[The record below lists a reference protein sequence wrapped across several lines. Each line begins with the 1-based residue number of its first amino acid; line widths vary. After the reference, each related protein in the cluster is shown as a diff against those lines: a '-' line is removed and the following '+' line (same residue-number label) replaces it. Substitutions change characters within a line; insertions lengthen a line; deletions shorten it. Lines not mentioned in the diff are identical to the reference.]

1 MSQEKRVVNEEKKTL
16 NPFAF
21 ASSKPVEP
29 GQPGG
34 HGGPRRRGPGGAGMM
49 PGEKARDFKGS
60 MRRLIAYLGKY
71 KWLIL
76 IVLLVA
82 AGSSVFSIFG
92 PKILGSA
99 TTELYAGVMRIV
111 RGDPLGVDFAK
122 IGSILLRVIS
132 LYGLSSLFGFL
143 QGQVMVHISA
153 DIIYR
158 MRNQLSEK
166 LHRLPL
172 SFYDGVT
179 QGEVLS
185 RITNDVDTIGHTLN
199 QSLSQIITSVTSVIG
214 VLVMMLTIN
223 VTLTL
228 VGLTVVPLT
237 IIMIRIVVGR
247 SQGYFRKQQAYL
259 GHINGHVEEMYG
271 AHVVLKTN
279 NGEEASVEH
288 FETLNNE
295 FYNSAWRA
303 QFISNIMM
311 PLMRLFSNLGY
322 VAVAMVG
329 GYLMVQGKLNLGDI
343 QAFIQYLGSFTGP
356 MMNIANISN
365 VLQQTAA
372 ASERVFEFLDEKEE
386 TPDPEKP
393 VDVEKVLGHVEF
405 NDICFGYDPEKI
417 VLDGFSL
424 DVKPGQQVAIV
435 GPTGAGKT
443 TLVKLLMRFYEIG
456 CGYIKIDDVDI
467 KDMTR
472 ETLRSKFAMVL
483 QDTWLFNGSI
493 MENIRYGRQ
502 DATDEEVMQAAD
514 MAYADHFTRTLPGGY
529 DFELNEDASNVSAGQ
544 KQLLTIA
551 RAVLTDAPILILD
564 EATSSVD
571 TRTEVLIQ
579 KAMTKLMKERT
590 SFVIAHRL
598 STIKNADRILVLRD
612 GNIVEI
618 GTHDELLAKDG
629 FYADLY
635 NSQFVAQA
643 G

>member
-1 MSQEKRVVNEEKKTL
+1 MKQEKQTVTEEKKNT

-21 ASSKPVEP
+21 SSSKPIDP
-29 GQPGG
+29 GKSGG
-34 HGGPRRRGPGGAGMM
+34 HGGPRRGGPGGMM
-49 PGEKARDFKGS
+49 PGEKARNFKTS
-60 MRRLIAYLGKY
+60 MGRLIAYMGKY
-71 KWLIL
+71 KWFIFV
-76 IVLLVA
+76 ILLVA

-92 PKILGSA
+92 PRILGTA
-99 TTELYAGVMRIV
+99 TTELFAGVMRIV

-122 IGSILLRVIS
+122 IGSILSRVVLLYS
-132 LYGLSSLFGFL
+132 LSALLGLV
-143 QGQVMVHISA
+143 QGQVMSLIAA

-158 MRNQLSEK
+158 MRNELSEK
-166 LHRLPL
+166 IHRLPL

-185 RITNDVDTIGHTLN
+185 RVTNDVDTIGMTLN

-228 VGLTVVPLT
+228 VGLTIVPLT
-237 IIMIRIVVGR
+237 LVMIRLVVSR

-279 NGEEASVEH
+279 NGEEASIAH
-288 FETLNNE
+288 FETLNKE
-295 FYNSAWRA
+295 FYDSAWRA

-329 GYLMVQGKLNLGDI
+329 GYLMVQGRLNLGDI
-343 QAFIQYLGSFTGP
+343 QAFIQYLNSFTGP

-372 ASERVFEFLDEKEE
+372 ASERVFEFLEGKEE
-386 TPDPEKP
+386 IPNPENP
-393 VDVEKVLGHVEF
+393 VALEQVNGHVEF
-405 NDICFGYDPEKI
+405 KNICFGYNPDDP
-417 VLDGFSL
+417 VLENFSL
-424 DVKPGQQVAIV
+424 DVKPGQQIAIV

-443 TLVKLLMRFYEIG
+443 TLVKLLMRFYELG
-456 CGYIKIDDVDI
+456 CGEIKIDGVNI
-467 KDMTR
+467 QDMTR

-502 DATDEEVMQAAD
+502 DATDEEVMHAAD

-529 DFELNEDASNVSAGQ
+529 NFELNEDASNVSAGQ
-544 KQLLTIA
+544 KQLFTIA
-551 RAVLTDAPILILD
+551 RAVLSDAPILILD

-579 KAMTKLMKERT
+579 KAMSRLMSGRT

-598 STIKNADRILVLRD
+598 STIKNADRILVLRE
-612 GNIVEI
+612 GNIVET
-618 GTHDELLAKDG
+618 GTHDELIERQG
-629 FYADLY
+629 FYAELY
-635 NSQFVAQA
+635 NSQFVKQA
-643 G
+643 E